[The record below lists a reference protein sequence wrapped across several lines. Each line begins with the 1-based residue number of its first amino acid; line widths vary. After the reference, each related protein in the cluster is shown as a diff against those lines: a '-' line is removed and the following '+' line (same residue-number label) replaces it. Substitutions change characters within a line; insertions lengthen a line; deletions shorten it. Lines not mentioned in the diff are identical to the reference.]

1 MKTNHKYRVQKY
13 GAMASMAI
21 LAAAAST
28 ACAYAAEPT
37 ADTAETVD
45 TIIVTA
51 QKRSERLLDVPV
63 PVTAL
68 SAAKLLAQDNVSLK
82 DIYTQVPGLNFT
94 SVGNGRGF
102 TAIRGITTGGGNNPT
117 VAFTVDDSPIS
128 SSVGSGLGDDTPPEI
143 NPADLQG
150 IEVLRGPQGTLYGA
164 ASLGGL
170 IKYVTKAPST
180 TDYSGNIAVSGN
192 TVAHGDEG
200 YGLRAS
206 VNIPVIP
213 DVLGVRLSGFTRRDA
228 GFLDDPGQGKKDTNS
243 IRSNGMRASVLWNIT
258 PNVDLT
264 VQAAYNTR
272 MASGAGDMDVL
283 IDHTP
288 VYGKYQHERI
298 PGASTGDFDLQTYSA
313 KLNAHMD
320 GMVLTSVTSY
330 TRSSFDGPQD
340 VSKVFSHYIPAFT
353 AWGIDNYGETNKFAQ
368 EVRLASDKESKLD
381 WTGGLFFTREL
392 SKNNQGIYIAD
403 PDTGANISNDVFGAG
418 PYAIIAD
425 VDAFYME
432 YAGFADATYHFTDK
446 FQVQVGGRYSA
457 SRQRSSE
464 FDGGPMQGGDSIT
477 ALASKDHAFTYLFS
491 PQYKLNDNAMIYGR
505 IASGYRPGGPNA
517 TLGAATVPASYDPDH
532 TVNYE
537 VGFKGQMLDNRLM
550 LDVSAFNIDWT
561 DIQVSLLDPATARS
575 YTGNGGKAY
584 SRGIELSST
593 WTPID
598 RLTFSGNFAYT
609 DAAMAENVGAN
620 VASVYFKDGD
630 RLPFSAKYAG
640 SLSVDKI
647 FTVLGLPS
655 YAGATVNYVGEREGL
670 FVRSS
675 SYTRYEMPS
684 YTTLDLRAGVTF
696 PNDIKA
702 SIYVKNATDKLAYVS
717 GTPRDTVTGTGV
729 FSAGVITPRLIG
741 FTLEK
746 SF

>member
-1 MKTNHKYRVQKY
+1 MKANHKYRVQKY

-21 LAAAAST
+21 LAAAASA

-170 IKYVTKAPST
+170 IKYVTKTPST

-192 TVAHGDEG
+192 TMAHGDEG

-320 GMVLTSVTSY
+320 GH
-330 TRSSFDGPQD
+330 GPDLGDQLHPQQLRWSAGR
-340 VSKVFSHYIPAFT
+340 VEGVQPLHPGLHRL
-353 AWGIDNYGETNKFAQ
+353 GIDNYGETNKFAQ
-368 EVRLASDKESKLD
+368 ELRLASDKEGKLE

-392 SKNNQGIYIAD
+392 SANNQGIYIAD
-403 PDTGANISNDVFGAG
+403 PDSGANISNDVFGAG
-418 PYAIIAD
+418 PYAIIAN

-457 SRQRSSE
+457 SRRSAARSS
-464 FDGGPMQGGDSIT
+464 T
-477 ALASKDHAFTYLFS
+477 A
-491 PQYKLNDNAMIYGR
+491 GR
-505 IASGYRPGGPNA
+505 CRG
-517 TLGAATVPASYDPDH
+517 
-532 TVNYE
+532 
-537 VGFKGQMLDNRLM
+537 
-550 LDVSAFNIDWT
+550 
-561 DIQVSLLDPATARS
+561 ATASPPWLPR
-575 YTGNGGKAY
+575 T
-584 SRGIELSST
+584 
-593 WTPID
+593 TPSP
-598 RLTFSGNFAYT
+598 TC
-609 DAAMAENVGAN
+609 
-620 VASVYFKDGD
+620 
-630 RLPFSAKYAG
+630 SARNT
-640 SLSVDKI
+640 S
-647 FTVLGLPS
+647 
-655 YAGATVNYVGEREGL
+655 
-670 FVRSS
+670 
-675 SYTRYEMPS
+675 
-684 YTTLDLRAGVTF
+684 
-696 PNDIKA
+696 
-702 SIYVKNATDKLAYVS
+702 
-717 GTPRDTVTGTGV
+717 
-729 FSAGVITPRLIG
+729 
-741 FTLEK
+741 
-746 SF
+746 

>member
-1 MKTNHKYRVQKY
+1 MKVNYTHRVRKY
-13 GAMASMAI
+13 GVMASMAI
-21 LAAAAST
+21 LAAAAT
-28 ACAYAAEPT
+28 AASAHAADPAT
-37 ADTAETVD
+37 DADTID

-51 QKRSERLLDVPV
+51 QKRDERLLDVPV

-68 SAAKLLAQDNVSLK
+68 SAAKLLAQDNISLK

-102 TAIRGITTGGGNNPT
+102 TSIRGITTGGGSNPT
-117 VAFTVDDSPIS
+117 VAFTIDDSPIS
-128 SSVGSGLGDDTPPEI
+128 SSVGSGLSDDTPPEI

-170 IKYVTKAPST
+170 IKYVTKKPST
-180 TDYSGNIAVSGN
+180 TDFSGNIAVSGS

-200 YGLRAS
+200 YGVRGS
-206 VNIPVIP
+206 VNIPIVN
-213 DVLGVRLSGFTRRDA
+213 DVVGLRISGFTRRDA

-243 IRSNGMRASVLWNIT
+243 IRSNGVRAALLWNIT

-283 IDHTP
+283 INHNP
-288 VYGKYQHERI
+288 VYGQYQHERL
-298 PGASTGDFDLQTYSA
+298 PGTSTGDFDLQTYSA

-320 GMVLTSVTSY
+320 GVVLTSVSSY

-340 VSKVFSHYIPAFT
+340 VSKVFSHYIPAFQS
-353 AWGIDNYGETNKFAQ
+353 WGIANYGETNKFAQ
-368 EVRLASDKESKLD
+368 ELRLASDKDSKLE

-403 PDTGANISNDVFGAG
+403 GDTGANISNDVFGAG

-446 FQVQVGGRYSA
+446 FQVQLGGRYSY

-464 FDGGPMQGGDSIT
+464 FDGGPMNGGDSVT
-477 ALASKDHAFTYLFS
+477 GVVSKDHAFTFLFS
-491 PQYKLNDNAMIYGR
+491 PQYKLNENAMVYGR
-505 IASGYRPGGPNA
+505 IASGYRPGGPNS
-517 TLGAATVPASYDPDH
+517 TLGAATVPASYNPDK

-537 VGFKGQMLDNRLM
+537 VGFKGQLFDNRLVV
-550 LDVSAFNIDWT
+550 DASVFDIEWT
-561 DIQVSLLDPATARS
+561 DIQVSLLDPDTAMS
-575 YTGNGGKAY
+575 YLGNGGKAY
-584 SRGIELSST
+584 SRGFELSSS

-598 RLTFSGNFAYT
+598 HLTFSGNFAYT
-609 DAAMAENVGAN
+609 DAAMAEDVGAD

-640 SLSVDKI
+640 SLSVDKT
-647 FTVLGLPS
+647 FTVLGYDA
-655 YAGATVNYVGEREGL
+655 YAGATANYIGEREGV

-675 SYTRYEMPS
+675 AYTRYQMPS
-684 YTTLDLRAGVTF
+684 YATVDMRAGVTF
-696 PNDIKA
+696 PNELKA
-702 SIYVKNATDKLAYVS
+702 SVFVKNATDKLAYVS
-717 GTPRDTVTGTGV
+717 GSPRDTVTGTGV